1 MSCNC
6 KNKNKDFHPCQNG
19 GSCECGG
26 KCKENN
32 NDFLNAVGKYDENN
46 FNAAGSLEDFK
57 GEDKNIG
64 KTILYTIGGLTFAGI
79 GYYLFTRIK
88 K

>member
-32 NDFLNAVGKYDENN
+32 NDFLNA
-46 FNAAGSLEDFK
+46 AGSLEDFK
-57 GEDKNIG
+57 DEDKNIG